1 MSYHT
6 AQSGKST
13 SNEEISQYLQDLAR
27 MPVLTLK
34 AEQKVIQQIAA
45 APDSAEA
52 NAARTL
58 LIEANL
64 RMVVRLARCY
74 QPFGP
79 ELADLVQEGN
89 LALTRAAQKFA
100 PQPGQRFGPFASRAV
115 CWGLLRLVI
124 DHLRE
129 KHLWEADAAT
139 EPLHP
144 LSARVH
150 KALLRNAI
158 DEQALV
164 FDLPEERFISLDILL
179 AEIETDACLS
189 DDRSFDH
196 TFCRDESNESAPDER
211 SLAQE
216 RREVIAACLRQL
228 TKKERLVLTHRF
240 LLDGPQTL
248 EGAGRTLRMTRELV
262 RLTELR
268 GLRKLR
274 HPHFSKILCSLL

>member
-6 AQSGKST
+6 AQSGNGPF
-13 SNEEISQYLQDLAR
+13 NEEISQYLQDLAR

-52 NAARTL
+52 TAARTL

-124 DHLRE
+124 EHLRE
-129 KHLWEADAAT
+129 KHLGEADAAT

-164 FDLPEERFISLDILL
+164 FDLPEERCISLDLLL
-179 AEIETDACLS
+179 AEADTDACLS

-196 TFCRDESNESAPDER
+196 TFCCDESNESSPDER
-211 SLAQE
+211 YLVQE
-216 RREVIAACLRQL
+216 RREVIAACLGQL

-248 EGAGRTLRMTRELV
+248 EGVGRTLRMTRELV

>member
-1 MSYHT
+1 
-6 AQSGKST
+6 
-13 SNEEISQYLQDLAR
+13 
-27 MPVLTLK
+27 
-34 AEQKVIQQIAA
+34 
-45 APDSAEA
+45 
-52 NAARTL
+52 
-58 LIEANL
+58 
-64 RMVVRLARCY
+64 MVVRLARCY

-124 DHLRE
+124 EHLRE

-179 AEIETDACLS
+179 AEADTDACLS

-196 TFCRDESNESAPDER
+196 TFCCDESNESAPDER
-211 SLAQE
+211 YLAQE
-216 RREVIAACLRQL
+216 RREVIAACLGQL
-228 TKKERLVLTHRF
+228 TT
-240 LLDGPQTL
+240 
-248 EGAGRTLRMTRELV
+248 EGTPGADSSLSPGWSSDAGRVLGGRFGCTRELV
-262 RLTELR
+262 RQTELR